1 MSRKTAIV
9 VAAAVVAWLVGVPL
23 AIGDWTY
30 QLGVLTQASALS
42 VIAAGVWL
50 VFYIGRIHIGQG
62 AFALL
67 GQYAAAI
74 AITKLGL
81 SFWAALPLAGLVS
94 ALFAC
99 AIGLPILRLKGVYF
113 AMVTLSLTEAAR
125 LTAQSFVSVTGG
137 PKGILNVPLP
147 GAVEVF
153 GLTLVPD
160 FAEVNPHIALFVL
173 ATLLAVGTFI
183 ALYRIVNS
191 RLGWLFRSLQQNED
205 LASSIGVN
213 VARLRVIAF
222 AIGSFLGGIGGAF
235 FLVVPAERLP
245 VLVPGA
251 GLDLPHA
258 LLFPRG
264 PRLRLRPPGGNL
276 RSLHRVRV
284 PARAQSVPAPH
295 LRPAHDRPDAL
306 AAERAAEPRAA
317 GRRRRGRTRR
327 GCEFGL
333 AALAPPSGESAVSLL
348 EVEGLTKRF
357 GGLTAV
363 DEVTFTVEERRIF
376 SIIGPNG
383 AGKSTLFKLV
393 TAFLRPTAGRVRVA
407 GEDIT
412 GRSPHAVAR
421 RGVVRTFQETT
432 IFREMT
438 ALDNVVVAHHLQGDA
453 TLAGFF
459 FGSRRARASEA
470 AFRESAREIVD
481 YLGLGEVAGETARNL
496 PHGHLRALGIAIA
509 MAANPRVLLLDEP
522 FAGMNPEETNRAMD
536 MVRGIRDR
544 GVTVLLVEHDMRAVM
559 RISDRVLVLNFGR
572 KIAEGAPAEVQRDER
587 VIEAYLGRPEDEVEI
602 EEEGE
607 TAVGTDARAQADEEA
622 RA

>member
-1 MSRKTAIV
+1 MNRKAAI
-9 VAAAVVAWLVGVPL
+9 VAAAIVVAWLVGVPL

-81 SFWAALPLAGLVS
+81 SFWVALPLAGLVS

-99 AIGLPILRLKGVYF
+99 AIGLPLLRLKGVYF

-160 FAEVNPHIALFVL
+160 FSEVNPHIALFVL

-235 FLVVPAERLP
+235 FLVVQQSVYPSSFQVQDSIYLMLYCFLGGLGYVFGP
-245 VLVPGA
+245 LVGTFVLFIA
-251 GLDLPHA
+251 FEFLHGLNQYQPLIYA
-258 LLFPRG
+258 LLMIGLMLWLPNG
-264 PRLRLRPPGGNL
+264 LLSLRRP
-276 RSLHRVRV
+276 
-284 PARAQSVPAPH
+284 
-295 LRPAHDRPDAL
+295 
-306 AAERAAEPRAA
+306 
-317 GRRRRGRTRR
+317 GRTPGTGDLSGWRR
-327 GCEFGL
+327 WLQVPE
-333 AALAPPSGESAVSLL
+333 
-348 EVEGLTKRF
+348 
-357 GGLTAV
+357 
-363 DEVTFTVEERRIF
+363 
-376 SIIGPNG
+376 N
-383 AGKSTLFKLV
+383 
-393 TAFLRPTAGRVRVA
+393 RP
-407 GEDIT
+407 
-412 GRSPHAVAR
+412 
-421 RGVVRTFQETT
+421 
-432 IFREMT
+432 
-438 ALDNVVVAHHLQGDA
+438 
-453 TLAGFF
+453 
-459 FGSRRARASEA
+459 
-470 AFRESAREIVD
+470 
-481 YLGLGEVAGETARNL
+481 
-496 PHGHLRALGIAIA
+496 
-509 MAANPRVLLLDEP
+509 
-522 FAGMNPEETNRAMD
+522 
-536 MVRGIRDR
+536 
-544 GVTVLLVEHDMRAVM
+544 
-559 RISDRVLVLNFGR
+559 
-572 KIAEGAPAEVQRDER
+572 
-587 VIEAYLGRPEDEVEI
+587 
-602 EEEGE
+602 
-607 TAVGTDARAQADEEA
+607 
-622 RA
+622 

>member
-9 VAAAVVAWLVGVPL
+9 VAAVVLAWLVGVPL

-42 VIAAGVWL
+42 IIAAGVWL

-81 SFWAALPLAGLVS
+81 SFWVALPLAGLVS

-160 FAEVNPHIALFVL
+160 FTEVNPHIALFVL
-173 ATLLAVGTFI
+173 ATLLAAGTFI

-235 FLVVPAERLP
+235 FLAVQQSVYPSSFQVQDSIYLMLYCFLGGLGYVFGP
-245 VLVPGA
+245 LVGTFVLFIA
-251 GLDLPHA
+251 FEFLHGLNQYQPLIYA
-258 LLFPRG
+258 LLMI
-264 PRLRLRPPGGNL
+264 
-276 RSLHRVRV
+276 
-284 PARAQSVPAPH
+284 
-295 LRPAHDRPDAL
+295 
-306 AAERAAEPRAA
+306 
-317 GRRRRGRTRR
+317 
-327 GCEFGL
+327 GL
-333 AALAPPSGESAVSLL
+333 MLWL
-348 EVEGLTKRF
+348 
-357 GGLTAV
+357 
-363 DEVTFTVEERRIF
+363 
-376 SIIGPNG
+376 PNG
-383 AGKSTLFKLV
+383 
-393 TAFLRPTAGRVRVA
+393 
-407 GEDIT
+407 
-412 GRSPHAVAR
+412 
-421 RGVVRTFQETT
+421 
-432 IFREMT
+432 
-438 ALDNVVVAHHLQGDA
+438 
-453 TLAGFF
+453 
-459 FGSRRARASEA
+459 
-470 AFRESAREIVD
+470 
-481 YLGLGEVAGETARNL
+481 
-496 PHGHLRALGIAIA
+496 
-509 MAANPRVLLLDEP
+509 LL
-522 FAGMNPEETNRAMD
+522 
-536 MVRGIRDR
+536 
-544 GVTVLLVEHDMRAVM
+544 
-559 RISDRVLVLNFGR
+559 S
-572 KIAEGAPAEVQRDER
+572 
-587 VIEAYLGRPEDEVEI
+587 LGRP
-602 EEEGE
+602 GGG
-607 TAVGTDARAQADEEA
+607 AGAGPGTGAGAGAGAGWRRWLHLPEN
-622 RA
+622 RP

>member
-1 MSRKTAIV
+1 MSRKVAIV

-147 GAVEVF
+147 GAIEVF

-222 AIGSFLGGIGGAF
+222 AIGSFLGGLGGAF
-235 FLVVPAERLP
+235 FLVVQQSVYPSSFQVQDSIYLMLYCFLGGLGYVFGPLVGTFVLFIAFEFLHGLNEYQPLIYALLMIGLMLWLP
-245 VLVPGA
+245 NGLLSLGRPGGGAGAGPGA
-251 GLDLPHA
+251 GA
-258 LLFPRG
+258 
-264 PRLRLRPPGGNL
+264 
-276 RSLHRVRV
+276 
-284 PARAQSVPAPH
+284 
-295 LRPAHDRPDAL
+295 
-306 AAERAAEPRAA
+306 
-317 GRRRRGRTRR
+317 
-327 GCEFGL
+327 
-333 AALAPPSGESAVSLL
+333 
-348 EVEGLTKRF
+348 
-357 GGLTAV
+357 
-363 DEVTFTVEERRIF
+363 
-376 SIIGPNG
+376 G
-383 AGKSTLFKLV
+383 AGWRRWLHLPES
-393 TAFLRPTAGRVRVA
+393 RP
-407 GEDIT
+407 
-412 GRSPHAVAR
+412 
-421 RGVVRTFQETT
+421 
-432 IFREMT
+432 
-438 ALDNVVVAHHLQGDA
+438 
-453 TLAGFF
+453 
-459 FGSRRARASEA
+459 
-470 AFRESAREIVD
+470 
-481 YLGLGEVAGETARNL
+481 
-496 PHGHLRALGIAIA
+496 
-509 MAANPRVLLLDEP
+509 
-522 FAGMNPEETNRAMD
+522 
-536 MVRGIRDR
+536 
-544 GVTVLLVEHDMRAVM
+544 
-559 RISDRVLVLNFGR
+559 
-572 KIAEGAPAEVQRDER
+572 
-587 VIEAYLGRPEDEVEI
+587 
-602 EEEGE
+602 
-607 TAVGTDARAQADEEA
+607 
-622 RA
+622 

>member
-1 MSRKTAIV
+1 MSRKAAIV

-81 SFWAALPLAGLVS
+81 SFWVALPLAGLAS

-235 FLVVPAERLP
+235 FLVVQQSVYPSSFQVQDSIYLMLYCFLGGLGYVFGPLVGTFVLFIAFEFLHGLNEYQPLIYALLMIGLMLWLP
-245 VLVPGA
+245 NGLLSLGRPGASAPGGGAGRGPGA
-251 GLDLPHA
+251 GAGGGWRRWLHLPEN
-258 LLFPRG
+258 
-264 PRLRLRPPGGNL
+264 RP
-276 RSLHRVRV
+276 
-284 PARAQSVPAPH
+284 
-295 LRPAHDRPDAL
+295 
-306 AAERAAEPRAA
+306 
-317 GRRRRGRTRR
+317 
-327 GCEFGL
+327 
-333 AALAPPSGESAVSLL
+333 
-348 EVEGLTKRF
+348 
-357 GGLTAV
+357 
-363 DEVTFTVEERRIF
+363 
-376 SIIGPNG
+376 
-383 AGKSTLFKLV
+383 
-393 TAFLRPTAGRVRVA
+393 
-407 GEDIT
+407 
-412 GRSPHAVAR
+412 
-421 RGVVRTFQETT
+421 
-432 IFREMT
+432 
-438 ALDNVVVAHHLQGDA
+438 
-453 TLAGFF
+453 
-459 FGSRRARASEA
+459 
-470 AFRESAREIVD
+470 
-481 YLGLGEVAGETARNL
+481 
-496 PHGHLRALGIAIA
+496 
-509 MAANPRVLLLDEP
+509 
-522 FAGMNPEETNRAMD
+522 
-536 MVRGIRDR
+536 
-544 GVTVLLVEHDMRAVM
+544 
-559 RISDRVLVLNFGR
+559 
-572 KIAEGAPAEVQRDER
+572 
-587 VIEAYLGRPEDEVEI
+587 
-602 EEEGE
+602 
-607 TAVGTDARAQADEEA
+607 
-622 RA
+622 

>member
-1 MSRKTAIV
+1 MSRKAAIV
-9 VAAAVVAWLVGVPL
+9 VAAVVLAWLVGVPL

-81 SFWAALPLAGLVS
+81 SFWVALPLAGLVS

-99 AIGLPILRLKGVYF
+99 AIGLPILRLRGVYF

-235 FLVVPAERLP
+235 FLVVQQSVYPSSFQVQDSIYLMLYCFLGGLGYVFGPLVGTFVLFIAFEFLHGLNQYQPLIYALLMIGLMLWLP
-245 VLVPGA
+245 NGLLSLGRPGGSAPGGGAGAGPGA
-251 GLDLPHA
+251 GSGWRRWLHLPEN
-258 LLFPRG
+258 
-264 PRLRLRPPGGNL
+264 RP
-276 RSLHRVRV
+276 
-284 PARAQSVPAPH
+284 
-295 LRPAHDRPDAL
+295 
-306 AAERAAEPRAA
+306 
-317 GRRRRGRTRR
+317 
-327 GCEFGL
+327 
-333 AALAPPSGESAVSLL
+333 
-348 EVEGLTKRF
+348 
-357 GGLTAV
+357 
-363 DEVTFTVEERRIF
+363 
-376 SIIGPNG
+376 
-383 AGKSTLFKLV
+383 
-393 TAFLRPTAGRVRVA
+393 
-407 GEDIT
+407 
-412 GRSPHAVAR
+412 
-421 RGVVRTFQETT
+421 
-432 IFREMT
+432 
-438 ALDNVVVAHHLQGDA
+438 
-453 TLAGFF
+453 
-459 FGSRRARASEA
+459 
-470 AFRESAREIVD
+470 
-481 YLGLGEVAGETARNL
+481 
-496 PHGHLRALGIAIA
+496 
-509 MAANPRVLLLDEP
+509 
-522 FAGMNPEETNRAMD
+522 
-536 MVRGIRDR
+536 
-544 GVTVLLVEHDMRAVM
+544 
-559 RISDRVLVLNFGR
+559 
-572 KIAEGAPAEVQRDER
+572 
-587 VIEAYLGRPEDEVEI
+587 
-602 EEEGE
+602 
-607 TAVGTDARAQADEEA
+607 
-622 RA
+622 